1 MNQYAVTPDL
11 PGGTRHY
18 DLGVELGRMGHRVY
32 IFASDLNLALRRRT
46 RLRPGELYSVEQ
58 RDGAAFVWVG
68 SAEYRRNDWRRAWNM
83 LSFAWNLL
91 RTASSMRREGPP
103 DVIIGSS
110 PHPFAA
116 LAAAYLAR
124 KLGSRFVLEVRDLW
138 PQALVDM
145 GGLRES
151 HPGVKLLRFIERR
164 LYARAERIVVLAA
177 GAERYLTERG
187 VDPER
192 IVYVPNGVHLDNFRV
207 SPDRRQSRARFGF
220 DCFTIVYAGA
230 HGPANALE
238 TIVKAAQMVSDLPV
252 KFVLVG
258 DGPAKDSL
266 VELARSLAVRNV
278 QFLDPVPKS
287 EMADL
292 LSAADAAVITLRN
305 AQAFSYAVSPNK
317 LFDYMAAGR
326 PILCAVPGEVA
337 QLVRTAGAGIPVEP
351 ENEAQLADAVRQ
363 LVALPQ
369 TEREQMGH
377 RGRAYLEAHFD
388 RRALAGRLA
397 EALASIWT

>member
-1 MNQYAVTPDL
+1 
-11 PGGTRHY
+11 
-18 DLGVELGRMGHRVY
+18 MGHRVY
-32 IFASDLNLALRRRT
+32 VFASDLNLALRRRT

-151 HPGVKLLRFIERR
+151 HPGVKLLRFIERL

-187 VDPER
+187 VAPER
-192 IVYVPNGVHLDNFRV
+192 IVYVPNGVHLDHFRV
-207 SPDRRQSRARFGF
+207 SSDRSPDRRQSRARFGF

>member
-1 MNQYAVTPDL
+1 M
-11 PGGTRHY
+11 
-18 DLGVELGRMGHRVY
+18 
-32 IFASDLNLALRRRT
+32 
-46 RLRPGELYSVEQ
+46 YSVEQ